1 MRIIKPFCAVRAKA
15 KIEKK
20 FSTKPVEFYKKNEI
34 HEILKINPNSFFN
47 IIKENIFPEKE
58 ISQNSRYLKVK
69 NEYQKFKK
77 LGLVVKDKIP
87 GFYIQEISLGQ
98 DTFTG
103 VVAAASISNHKNGI
117 IKKHEETLKSREL
130 IFKNYLKI
138 IRFNSDPVLLTYQ
151 SWNMLSKL
159 IENVKKKPPTS
170 SIDFNENET
179 QKLWYVHNKSEIKE
193 FSKEFNKIK
202 SLYIADGHHRIASS
216 KLLSEQEN
224 NMKAKYVMAFLIPE
238 NELKIQE
245 YNRILT
251 NLNGISKE
259 VLLDR
264 LKEKFKVKAHKS
276 FNACQK
282 KSGFCMYMNKQLYS
296 LSLLKNQIKLP
307 SLLYK
312 LDAHVLQEE
321 ILKPILGIKNITT
334 NKIIYYSHRSD
345 NMESIKTEVDKGN
358 FTIGFGLKAVTVDQ
372 IKKIADANLS
382 MPPKS
387 TYILPKLRTGL
398 TIYEL

>member
-1 MRIIKPFCAVRAKA
+1 
-15 KIEKK
+15 
-20 FSTKPVEFYKKNEI
+20 
-34 HEILKINPNSFFN
+34 
-47 IIKENIFPEKE
+47 
-58 ISQNSRYLKVK
+58 
-69 NEYQKFKK
+69 
-77 LGLVVKDKIP
+77 
-87 GFYIQEISLGQ
+87 
-98 DTFTG
+98 
-103 VVAAASISNHKNGI
+103 
-117 IKKHEETLKSREL
+117 
-130 IFKNYLKI
+130 
-138 IRFNSDPVLLTYQ
+138 
-151 SWNMLSKL
+151 
-159 IENVKKKPPTS
+159 
-170 SIDFNENET
+170 
-179 QKLWYVHNKSEIKE
+179 
-193 FSKEFNKIK
+193 
-202 SLYIADGHHRIASS
+202 
-216 KLLSEQEN
+216 
-224 NMKAKYVMAFLIPE
+224 MKAKYVMAFLIPE

-312 LDAHVLQEE
+312 LDAHILQEE

-387 TYILPKLRTGL
+387 TYILPKLRNGL